1 MPVARFARDAALF
14 AACYV
19 ALDWASYI
27 DPLGPFYITP
37 WNPQPALALA
47 WMLFGG
53 LQHLPVV
60 LVTVFAADLLVR
72 HAPGGIFVS
81 LVTSVVLAGGY
92 AWIAW
97 ILRSLVRG
105 LGLRSLRELTVFVAT
120 VVGGTALVGTAFI
133 GVLRAAG
140 LLGQVSLP
148 DAWVRFWVGDAV
160 GILVTMPLL
169 LTVSDRERRT
179 RLAALLRKPETLV
192 QGLVLAAT
200 IWLVF
205 WGLGG
210 DPGYHFYALFLPL
223 IWIAVR
229 GGMNGAIAALTIV
242 QLGVVAGVHQGAA
255 PAFPV
260 LEIQALMAALALT
273 GLYLGMMVDERSRA
287 EESLRQTLRLAAAGD
302 MAGAIAHELNQP
314 LTALSNY
321 GQSALMVLG
330 NREAPAAALPEIIEK
345 MLQESRRAAEVVRR
359 LRDFFRAGTTRLE
372 PLEAEELLAAVRR
385 IGQQAIGSRP
395 IALEALAEPGAP
407 ALYVDRLQIELVI
420 RNLIANAVEA
430 VEKDAGP
437 DKSIRVRVR
446 RAGGD
451 ELAVDFVDSGP
462 GLRADMLER
471 VFEPF
476 VSGKPTGMGL
486 GLAISR
492 AIAEAHGGVLEARA
506 AKHGEFHLVLPCL
519 QAG

>member
-1 MPVARFARDAALF
+1 MPAARFARDAALF

-27 DPLGPFYITP
+27 DPLESFYITP

-60 LVTVFAADLLVR
+60 LVTVFAADVLVR

-97 ILRSLVRG
+97 ILRSLLRG
-105 LGLRSLRELTVFVAT
+105 LSLRSLRELTVFVAA
-120 VVGGTALVGTAFI
+120 VVGGTALVGTAFV

-140 LLGQVSLP
+140 LLGQVSVP
-148 DAWVRFWVGDAV
+148 EAWVRFWVGDAV
-160 GILVTMPLL
+160 GILVTLPLL
-169 LTVSDRERRT
+169 LAVSDGERRA
-179 RLAALLRKPETLV
+179 RFAALVRRPETLV
-192 QGLVLAAT
+192 QALVLCLT
-200 IWLVF
+200 IWLIF

-210 DPGYHFYALFLPL
+210 DPGHHFYALFLPL
-223 IWIAVR
+223 IWIAAR
-229 GGMNGAIAALTIV
+229 GGLNAAIAAIAIV
-242 QLGVVAGVHQGAA
+242 QLGIVAGVHRVAV
-255 PAFPV
+255 PAYPV

-314 LTALSNY
+314 LTALANY

-330 NREAPAAALPEIIEK
+330 SRDAPAAALPEIIHK
-345 MLQESRRAAEVVRR
+345 MLQESQRAAEVVRR
-359 LRDFFRAGTTRLE
+359 LRDLFRAGTTRLQ
-372 PLEAEELLAAVRR
+372 PLEADELLGAVRR
-385 IGQQAIGSRP
+385 IGQQIIGARP
-395 IALEALAEPGAP
+395 IALEAEAEPGAP

-430 VEKDAGP
+430 MDKDARG
-437 DKSIRVRVR
+437 DKRIRVRVR
-446 RAGGD
+446 RAGEA
-451 ELAVDFVDSGP
+451 ELAVDFLDSGP
-462 GLRADMLER
+462 GLKGEMLER

-492 AIAEAHGGVLEARA
+492 AIAEAHGGALEARA
-506 AKHGEFHLVLPCL
+506 ATHGEFHLVLPCL
-519 QAG
+519 QAS

>member
-1 MPVARFARDAALF
+1 MRVARFARDAALF

-27 DPLGPFYITP
+27 DPLGRFYITP

-60 LVTVFAADLLVR
+60 LVTMFTADVLVR

-81 LVTSVVLAGGY
+81 IVTSVVLAGGY
-92 AWIAW
+92 AWTAW
-97 ILRSLVRG
+97 ILRSLLRG
-105 LGLRSLRELTVFVAT
+105 LGLRSLRELTIFVAA
-120 VVGGTALVGTAFI
+120 VAGGTALVGAAFV

-140 LLGQVSLP
+140 LLGQASLS

-169 LTVSDRERRT
+169 LAVSDRERRA
-179 RLAALLRKPETLV
+179 RFAALVRKPETLL
-192 QGLVLAAT
+192 QALVLCAT
-200 IWLVF
+200 VWLVF

-210 DPGYHFYALFLPL
+210 DPGHRFYALFLPL
-223 IWIAVR
+223 IWIAAR
-229 GGMNGAIAALTIV
+229 GGMNAAIAAIAIV
-242 QLGVVAGVHQGAA
+242 QLGIVAGVHRVAV
-255 PAFPV
+255 PAFPI

-330 NREAPAAALPEIIEK
+330 SRDAPAAALPEIIDK

-372 PLEAEELLAAVRR
+372 RLEAAELLAAVRR
-385 IGQQAIGSRP
+385 IGEQVIGARP
-395 IALEALAEPGAP
+395 IALEAAAEPGAP
-407 ALYVDRLQIELVI
+407 PLYVDRLQIELVI

-430 VEKDAGP
+430 LEKDAGRE
-437 DKSIRVRVR
+437 KRVRVRVR
-446 RAGGD
+446 RAGDG
-451 ELAVDFVDSGP
+451 ELAVEFVDSGP
-462 GLRADMLER
+462 GLRGDMLER

-492 AIAEAHGGVLEARA
+492 AIAEAHGGLLEARA

-519 QAG
+519 HAS

>member
-1 MPVARFARDAALF
+1 MPLARFARDAALF
-14 AACYV
+14 AVCYV

-53 LQHLPVV
+53 LRHLPVV
-60 LVTVFAADLLVR
+60 LVTVFAADIVVR
-72 HAPGGIFVS
+72 HAPGGMFNS
-81 LVTSVVLAGGY
+81 LLTSVVLAGGY
-92 AWIAW
+92 GWIAW
-97 ILRSLVRG
+97 ILRSLLRD
-105 LGLRSLRELTVFVAT
+105 LGLRSLRELTLFVAT
-120 VVGGTALVGTAFI
+120 VVGGTALVGAAFV
-133 GVLRAAG
+133 GVLRAGG
-140 LLGQVSLP
+140 LLGDASVA
-148 DAWVRFWVGDAV
+148 DAWARFWVGDAV

-169 LTVSDRERRT
+169 LAAMDRERRT
-179 RLAALLRKPETLV
+179 RFAGLARRPEILV

-223 IWIAVR
+223 IWIAAR
-229 GGMNGAIAALTIV
+229 GGMNAAIAALAIV
-242 QLGVVAGVHQGAA
+242 QLGIIAGLHSVAA

-260 LEIQALMAALALT
+260 SEIQALMAALALT

-314 LTALSNY
+314 LTALANY

-330 NREAPAAALPEIIEK
+330 NRDAPAAALPEIIGK
-345 MLQESRRAAEVVRR
+345 MLAESQRAAEVVRR
-359 LRDFFRAGTTRLE
+359 LRDLFRAGTTRLE
-372 PLEAEELLAAVRR
+372 PIAADELLATVRR
-385 IGQQAIGSRP
+385 VGQQIIGGRP
-395 IALEALAEPGAP
+395 IALEAAAEPGAP
-407 ALYVDRLQIELVI
+407 ALYVDRLQIELVM

-430 VEKDAGP
+430 MEKDARGE
-437 DKSIRVRVR
+437 KRIRVRVR
-446 RAGGD
+446 RAGEH

-462 GLRADMLER
+462 GLKADMLER
-471 VFEPF
+471 VFDPF

-519 QAG
+519 QAS